1 MGTGR
6 LRRERG
12 GMSQCGEF
20 GGVLAL
26 LVGAGCCHCWPWS
39 KDEEPKVPPAFSN
52 TDQPSHLK
60 AERVHG
66 GIE

>member
-1 MGTGR
+1 MWGSRAIRVGV
-6 LRRERG
+6 LL
-12 GMSQCGEF
+12 

-26 LVGAGCCHCWPWS
+26 LVGAGCCHCWPCS
-39 KDEEPKVPPAFSN
+39 KDEEPKAPPKFSN
-52 TDQPSHLK
+52 DQPSHLP

>member
-1 MGTGR
+1 MWGIRAIRVGV
-6 LRRERG
+6 LL
-12 GMSQCGEF
+12 

>member
-1 MGTGR
+1 
-6 LRRERG
+6 
-12 GMSQCGEF
+12 MSQCGEF